1 MLACLLLLHITAYD
15 NINVSADGAL
25 TSPWT
30 DLAASEFPTWPIA
43 CAQITASKLIP
54 TAVDMG
60 PWAYPWQA
68 KRMWLYMIGR
78 LPFHYAATVRVANDG
93 HS

>member
-43 CAQITASKLIP
+43 CAQITASKWI
-54 TAVDMG
+54 
-60 PWAYPWQA
+60 WAH
-68 KRMWLYMIGR
+68 GR
-78 LPFHYAATVRVANDG
+78 TRGRPRECGYT
-93 HS
+93 